1 MALFR
6 AASLAALPLAWCVAG
21 GGLAAEPSSVRADS
35 GRALLVGPS
44 KDDGERGAVPFFG
57 SAWDGCVVV
66 PRFFPDA
73 SPQGA
78 SAGDA
83 EKDGLRFRVT
93 RERDCVGT
101 AR

>member
-6 AASLAALPLAWCVAG
+6 AAILAALPLAWCVAG
-21 GGLAAEPSSVRADS
+21 GGLAAEPPSAGVDA
-35 GRALLVGPS
+35 GRAVLVGPS
-44 KDDGERGAVPFFG
+44 KDDPDREAVGSFG

-93 RERDCVGT
+93 RERDCVGR